1 MKFLTACHTDVGT
14 RKKTNQDSMIIMQA
28 ETEVG
33 NVLFASVC
41 DGMGGL
47 AKGEVASATMVR
59 AFADW
64 FENDLPDLLRENPAG
79 MIPEDRLWDQ
89 WSALITETSTL
100 IEDYGRKIHIA
111 LGTTAVGVLV
121 AGQDYYTLNV
131 GDSRVYL
138 LADSI
143 YQLTKDQTYIQREM
157 DAGRLTYEEAMVDPQ
172 RNVLLQCV
180 GASSVVR
187 PVFSHGRT
195 AAGHVFMLCCD
206 GFRHV
211 IAPEEFYHSFHPAQM
226 INENILKQRLAEMTR
241 LNIERHEDDNISAIL
256 VKLL

>member
-1 MKFLTACHTDVGT
+1 
-14 RKKTNQDSMIIMQA
+14 
-28 ETEVG
+28 
-33 NVLFASVC
+33 
-41 DGMGGL
+41 
-47 AKGEVASATMVR
+47 
-59 AFADW
+59 
-64 FENDLPDLLRENPAG
+64 
-79 MIPEDRLWDQ
+79 
-89 WSALITETSTL
+89 
-100 IEDYGRKIHIA
+100 
-111 LGTTAVGVLV
+111 
-121 AGQDYYTLNV
+121 
-131 GDSRVYL
+131 
-138 LADSI
+138 
-143 YQLTKDQTYIQREM
+143 
-157 DAGRLTYEEAMVDPQ
+157 MVDPQ

-226 INENILKQRLAEMTR
+226 INENIMKQRLAEMTR

>member
-1 MKFLTACHTDVGT
+1 
-14 RKKTNQDSMIIMQA
+14 MIIMQA

-111 LGTTAVGVLV
+111 LGTTAVDVVVPGQEYDTLTAGDCGVC
-121 AGQDYYTLNV
+121 
-131 GDSRVYL
+131 L
-138 LADSI
+138 LGES
-143 YQLTKDQTYIQREM
+143 
-157 DAGRLTYEEAMVDPQ
+157 
-172 RNVLLQCV
+172 
-180 GASSVVR
+180 
-187 PVFSHGRT
+187 
-195 AAGHVFMLCCD
+195 
-206 GFRHV
+206 
-211 IAPEEFYHSFHPAQM
+211 
-226 INENILKQRLAEMTR
+226 
-241 LNIERHEDDNISAIL
+241 
-256 VKLL
+256 